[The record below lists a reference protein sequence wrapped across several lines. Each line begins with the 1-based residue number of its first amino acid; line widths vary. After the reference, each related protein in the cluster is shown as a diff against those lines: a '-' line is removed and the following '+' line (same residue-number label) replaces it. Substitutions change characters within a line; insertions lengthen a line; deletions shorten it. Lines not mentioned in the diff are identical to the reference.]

1 MRHSHPAPRG
11 PAQCSCTDPGKGVS
25 MKTHV
30 GKQYLDATPSLAQ
43 MSTVTSTESLLA
55 SDTASVAPRKR
66 RRINLADT
74 VTGYLFILPAII
86 GFVAFVAYPF
96 IFSAYTAL
104 TDWNGITDPKYVAF
118 KNFQYLF
125 TKDPAFLPSLKA
137 TFIYGFMSVPLSL
150 LLGLLLAVF
159 LNRTFAGVSYVRTIM
174 YLPVVL
180 PAVAVLTLW
189 KYLYDPQFG
198 LANQIL
204 SWLHLPTSLWLG
216 SEQMALPAI
225 VLIQLWSIGGTTIIF
240 LAGLQAV
247 PQEIYE
253 AAKLDGAGA
262 FTLFTRI
269 TLPAISP
276 ILFLQ
281 LILQL
286 VGAFQTFNQPKILT
300 GGGPNF
306 ATDLFMYKIYSDAF
320 GGIGFSQLGYA
331 TAEVWVLFLI
341 IVITTLFTFRTSSMW
356 VYTETNE

>member
-1 MRHSHPAPRG
+1 MPKTKSAETFAANGSIALAPR
-11 PAQCSCTDPGKGVS
+11 
-25 MKTHV
+25 
-30 GKQYLDATPSLAQ
+30 
-43 MSTVTSTESLLA
+43 
-55 SDTASVAPRKR
+55 R
-66 RRINLADT
+66 RHRVNLAET
-74 VTGYLFILPAII
+74 VAGYLFILPAII
-86 GFVAFVAYPF
+86 GFVAFVAYPLV
-96 IFSAYTAL
+96 FSAYTAL
-104 TDWNGITDPKYVAF
+104 TDWNGITDPKYIGI

-125 TKDPAFLPSLKA
+125 SKDPAFLPSLKA
-137 TFIYGFMSVPLSL
+137 TLLYGFMSVPLSL

-159 LNRTFAGVSYVRTIM
+159 LNRSFAGVTYVRTIM

-180 PAVAVLTLW
+180 PAIAVLTLW

-198 LANQIL
+198 LANQAL
-204 SWLHLPTSLWLG
+204 SWLHLPPSLWLG
-216 SEQMALPAI
+216 SEQVALPAI
-225 VLIQLWSIGGTTIIF
+225 VVIQLWGIGGTTIIF

-247 PQEIYE
+247 PQELYE

-331 TAEVWVLFLI
+331 TAEVWILFLI
-341 IVITTLFTFRTSSMW
+341 IVVTTMFTFRTSSMW
-356 VYTETNE
+356 VYAESSDE